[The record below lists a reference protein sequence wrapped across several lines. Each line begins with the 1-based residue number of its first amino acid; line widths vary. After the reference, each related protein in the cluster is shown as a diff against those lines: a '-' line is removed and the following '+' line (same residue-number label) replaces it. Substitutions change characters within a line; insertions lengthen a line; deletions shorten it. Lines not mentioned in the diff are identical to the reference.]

1 MSLLAC
7 TDVDY
12 RADGTARAALLLF
25 GGWRVPS
32 EVGGR
37 IHRAQAVAPYEPG
50 AFARRELP
58 CLLPLLT
65 PLVGHLEAV
74 IIDGYVTLDGN
85 GRPGLG
91 WALYE
96 ALGRAVPVV
105 GVAKTAFRGSPH
117 AGPVERG
124 GTRALYVTAAGL
136 EARAAATLVRDMAGE
151 YRVPTLLRR
160 VDRACRTAP

>member
-1 MSLLAC
+1 MPLLAC

-12 RADGTARAALLLF
+12 RPDGSARAALLLF
-25 GGWRVPS
+25 AGWRATS

-37 IHRAQAVAPYEPG
+37 IQRIEEVAPYEPG

-58 CLLPLLT
+58 CLLPLLA
-65 PLVGHLEAV
+65 PLVGRLDAV
-74 IIDGYVTLDGN
+74 VIDGYVTLDRA

-91 WALYE
+91 WALYG

-117 AGPVERG
+117 AEAVERG

-136 EARAAATLVRDMAGE
+136 DARAAAALVRDMAGD
-151 YRVPTLLRR
+151 YRVPTLLGR
-160 VDRACRTAP
+160 VDRACRAAP

>member
-1 MSLLAC
+1 MLAC
-7 TDVDY
+7 ADVDY
-12 RADGTARAALLLF
+12 RSDGSARAALLLF
-25 GGWRVPS
+25 TDWRAAS
-32 EVGGR
+32 EIGGR
-37 IHRAQAVAPYEPG
+37 IHRVAAVVPYEPG

-65 PLVGHLEAV
+65 PLAGRLEAV
-74 IIDGYVTLDGN
+74 VIDGYVTLDAA

-91 WALYE
+91 WALYG

-117 AGPVERG
+117 AEAAERG

-136 EARAAATLVRDMAGE
+136 DAREAAAQVRGMAGE
-151 YRVPTLLRR
+151 YRMPTLLGR
-160 VDRACRTAP
+160 VDRAGRNTP